1 MNNTRPLVGRIQGD
15 DMKQQT
21 KEWHNARVGK
31 LTASRVGAA
40 LGINPWQKPDDLIR
54 AMVREHHGAASEFE
68 GNIATNYGQQ
78 HEPLAVLDFMS
89 EYNETV
95 QDAGFYVHPE
105 NEWLGASPDGFVGDD
120 ALIEIKCPF
129 SLRNGGEF
137 KSIVDQPHYY
147 AQIQVQLAATGRGTC
162 FFYQWAPHGTRTE
175 VVEFS
180 ESWWAENL
188 PRLHEFYQRYLEEL
202 NNPAHLVERTKTING
217 KRYEELLAR
226 YDELRR
232 IQDNARA
239 EQKEILD
246 ALVEAAG
253 GTSAEICG
261 RKLTRVERKGSVSYA
276 KVVAEKLPDLDLTPW
291 TGRVVCHGV

>member
-1 MNNTRPLVGRIQGD
+1 MHCYDEGQEMLEQLQRT
-15 DMKQQT
+15 T
-21 KEWHNARVGK
+21 EWHNARVGK

-54 AMVREHHGAASEFE
+54 AMVREYHGAEPEFV
-68 GNIATNYGQQ
+68 GNVATQWGQN

-89 EYNETV
+89 ETGNAVEEV
-95 QDAGFYVHPE
+95 GFYVHPE
-105 NEWLGASPDGFVGDD
+105 HEWIGASPDGFVGDD

-129 SLRNGGEF
+129 SLRNGGAF
-137 KSIVDQPHYY
+137 KSITEQPHYH
-147 AQIQVQLAATGRGTC
+147 AQIQVQLAVTDRNTC
-162 FFYQWAPHGTRTE
+162 YFYQWAPHGTKTE
-175 VVEFS
+175 VVGFNHD
-180 ESWWAENL
+180 WWAENL

-202 NNPAHLVERTKTING
+202 DNPAHLAERNQVING

-226 YDELRR
+226 YDELRC

-276 KVVAEKLPDLDLTPW
+276 KVVKDHLPDIDLEPYRGEPSASWRLT
-291 TGRVVCHGV
+291 

>member
-1 MNNTRPLVGRIQGD
+1 
-15 DMKQQT
+15 MKQQT

-31 LTASRVGAA
+31 LTASRAGAA
-40 LGINPWQKPDDLIR
+40 LGVNPWQKPDDLIR
-54 AMVREHHGAASEFE
+54 AMVREAHGAEPEFS
-68 GNIATNYGQQ
+68 GNVATRWGND
-78 HEPLAVLDFMS
+78 HEPLAVLDYMS
-89 EYNETV
+89 ETGVNVVE
-95 QDAGFYVHPE
+95 AGFYIHPE
-105 NEWLGASPDGFVGDD
+105 HDWLGASPDGFVGDD
-120 ALIEIKCPF
+120 GMIEVKCPF

-137 KSIVDQPHYY
+137 KSLSEQPHYY
-147 AQIQVQLAATGRGTC
+147 AQVQVQLAVTGRKWC
-162 FFYQWAPHGTRTE
+162 DFYQWAPHSTSAER
-175 VVEFS
+175 VELNPQ
-180 ESWWAENL
+180 WWAENL

-202 NNPAHLVERTKTING
+202 NNPTHLVERTKIING

-239 EQKEILD
+239 EQKEILE

-261 RKLTRVERKGSVSYA
+261 RKLTKVERKGSVSYA

-291 TGRVVCHGV
+291 TGKPGVSWRLT

>member
-1 MNNTRPLVGRIQGD
+1 
-15 DMKQQT
+15 MKQGT
-21 KEWHNARVGK
+21 KQWHNARVGK
-31 LTASRVGAA
+31 LTASRAGAA
-40 LGINPWQKPDDLIR
+40 LGIIPWQKPDYLNLAI
-54 AMVREHHGAASEFE
+54 VRDAHGAEPEFSVNVATRR
-68 GNIATNYGQQ
+68 GND
-78 HEPLAVLDFMS
+78 HEPLAVLDYMS
-89 EYNETV
+89 ETGNVVEE
-95 QDAGFYVHPE
+95 AGFYVHPE
-105 NEWLGASPDGFVGDD
+105 HEWLGASPDGFVGDD

-137 KSIVDQPHYY
+137 KSMVDQPHYY

-253 GTSAEICG
+253 GTSAEI
-261 RKLTRVERKGSVSYA
+261 
-276 KVVAEKLPDLDLTPW
+276 
-291 TGRVVCHGV
+291 